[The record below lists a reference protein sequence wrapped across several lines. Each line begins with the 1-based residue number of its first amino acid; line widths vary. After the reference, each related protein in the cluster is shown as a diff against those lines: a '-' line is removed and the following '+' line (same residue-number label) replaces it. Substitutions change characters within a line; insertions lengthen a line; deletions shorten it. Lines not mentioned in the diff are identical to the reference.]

1 MRTALTAFVSVVS
14 FCALAPV
21 ASAQTL
27 PSGYAPFGTVG
38 SIVAAPFGAAGTI
51 VAAPF
56 GTFGAGTTIAAPFDA
71 AGTIVSA
78 PFGTLRPG
86 TPVAYG
92 AGTPVVGGMTNPA
105 ATGTPI
111 YSYESHVPPQPGA
124 VGSCDLI
131 SGNRVCI
138 P

>member
-1 MRTALTAFVSVVS
+1 MRTALTAFISAAS

-21 ASAQTL
+21 ASAQT

-51 VAAPF
+51 LAAPF
-56 GTFGAGTTIAAPFDA
+56 GTFGAGRTIAAPFDA
-71 AGTIVSA
+71 AGTIVAA

-86 TPVAYG
+86 TPIGYVAE
-92 AGTPVVGGMTNPA
+92 TPVVGGMTNPA

-111 YSYESHVPPQPGA
+111 YSYESHVPPQRGA
-124 VGSCDLI
+124 VGYCDLI